1 MPVYIFIEQ
10 IAERFGSASIAGLR
24 AKGAKPHIV
33 TGLDLD
39 PILIQMINSLST

>member
-10 IAERFGSASIAGLR
+10 IAERFGPSSITGLR
-24 AKGAKPHIV
+24 AKSAKPNIV
-33 TGLDLD
+33 TGLDFD